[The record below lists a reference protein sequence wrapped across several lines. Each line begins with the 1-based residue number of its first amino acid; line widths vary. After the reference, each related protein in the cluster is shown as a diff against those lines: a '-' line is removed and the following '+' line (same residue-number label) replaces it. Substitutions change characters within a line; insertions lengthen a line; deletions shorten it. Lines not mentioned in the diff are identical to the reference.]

1 MSNPYKGLENFQF
14 WRRSISTTD
23 YHTFDPIV
31 QPKFRLRKDEKI
43 ATAGSCFAQ
52 HIARRLSAIGFNYY
66 VPESGEGLS
75 DQERKERGFG
85 MFSARYGN
93 IYTVRQLVQL
103 FDEAFETRASSELPW
118 LREDGRYI
126 DPFRPNIE
134 PQGFKDA
141 KGVLEERSKHLKHVK
156 DMFLNADVFVYTLGL
171 TEGWMSKTSG
181 DVFPLAPGVSGG
193 SFNETDYAYKNFSV
207 IEVMADL
214 NAFLQR
220 LKSVNAKIKVLLTV
234 SPVPLIATFEKQ
246 HVLVSTTYS
255 KSVLRVAAETAS
267 REYDW
272 VEYFPSYEIITGNF
286 NLGKYYEDDL
296 REVNSN
302 GVSHVMRCFLRHYA
316 EGHTQKSVR
325 YDVVQPIN
333 KHPVSDIICDE
344 ESIAKTAF

>member
-103 FDEAFETRASSELPW
+103 FDEAFEARASSELPW

-141 KGVLEERSKHLKHVK
+141 KGVL
-156 DMFLNADVFVYTLGL
+156 
-171 TEGWMSKTSG
+171 
-181 DVFPLAPGVSGG
+181 
-193 SFNETDYAYKNFSV
+193 
-207 IEVMADL
+207 
-214 NAFLQR
+214 
-220 LKSVNAKIKVLLTV
+220 
-234 SPVPLIATFEKQ
+234 
-246 HVLVSTTYS
+246 
-255 KSVLRVAAETAS
+255 
-267 REYDW
+267 
-272 VEYFPSYEIITGNF
+272 
-286 NLGKYYEDDL
+286 
-296 REVNSN
+296 
-302 GVSHVMRCFLRHYA
+302 
-316 EGHTQKSVR
+316 
-325 YDVVQPIN
+325 
-333 KHPVSDIICDE
+333 
-344 ESIAKTAF
+344 